1 MSILTKKV
9 REDLVSMNTDQ
20 NTMMQMMNKKGLW
33 ITLGAVGGVTLLGV
47 AAAMVW
53 NSKQLRAMRA
63 VKRTSK
69 ILYQVGTAM
78 RNVAELS
85 EN

>member
-1 MSILTKKV
+1 MDT
-9 REDLVSMNTDQ
+9 N
-20 NTMMQMMNKKGLW
+20 QMMIQMMHKKELW
-33 ITLGAVGGVTLLGV
+33 ITLGAVGGVTILGV

-63 VKRTSK
+63 VKRTSR

-78 RNVAELS
+78 RNVAEVS
-85 EN
+85 EL

>member
-1 MSILTKKV
+1 
-9 REDLVSMNTDQ
+9 MNTDQ

-33 ITLGAVGGVTLLGV
+33 ITLGAVGGITLLGV

-78 RNVAELS
+78 RNVAEVS
-85 EN
+85 EL

>member
-1 MSILTKKV
+1 
-9 REDLVSMNTDQ
+9 
-20 NTMMQMMNKKGLW
+20 MMQMMNKKGVW
-33 ITLGAVGGVTLLGV
+33 IALGTVGGVALLGA

-78 RNVAELS
+78 RNVAEVS
-85 EN
+85 EL

>member
-1 MSILTKKV
+1 MPILTKKV
-9 REDLVSMNTDQ
+9 REGLISMNTDQ
-20 NTMMQMMNKKGLW
+20 NTMMQLMNQKGLW

-78 RNVAELS
+78 RNVAEVS
-85 EN
+85 EL

>member
-1 MSILTKKV
+1 
-9 REDLVSMNTDQ
+9 MNSDR
-20 NTMMQMMNKKGLW
+20 NTVMQMMNQKGLW
-33 ITLGAVGGVTLLGV
+33 ITLGAIGGVTLLGV

-78 RNVAELS
+78 RNVAEVS
-85 EN
+85 EL